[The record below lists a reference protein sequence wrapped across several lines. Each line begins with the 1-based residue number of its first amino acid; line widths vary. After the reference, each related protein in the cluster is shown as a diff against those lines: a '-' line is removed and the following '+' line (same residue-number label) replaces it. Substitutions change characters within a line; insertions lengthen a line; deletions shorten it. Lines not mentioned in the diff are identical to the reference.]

1 MADYLFWHRANT
13 ENSGFF
19 SENRYLDQ
27 ELERE
32 SERERE
38 REREGQGGSEGHG
51 VHLVV
56 CLCSRVVE
64 HLLRAA
70 ICLVGDRNTGNL
82 DWDSDNYT
90 QKYIVQHSLRC
101 PDF

>member
-19 SENRYLDQ
+19 RENRYLAP
-27 ELERE
+27 
-32 SERERE
+32 ERERE
-38 REREGQGGSEGHG
+38 ASESHRFQ
-51 VHLVV
+51 LEV
-56 CLCSRVVE
+56 CLCRRVVE
-64 HLLRAA
+64 HLLRLT
-70 ICLVGDRNTGNL
+70 ICLVVDSNTGNL
-82 DWDSDNYT
+82 DSDSDNYT